1 MSSIGRRLE
10 GSFPPAVAASSSE
23 RDPSS
28 NHYLCPQQQH
38 QHQNQQQQRY
48 QHQQQYQQ
56 PHYQTHQSQHPPLV
70 VRYQN
75 SSSNITNS
83 GGNSNNN
90 ININSGN
97 YNKNNNTDV
106 PVSPRLSSRSRNWS
120 DMTRTIWHYE
130 RIEQIGEGTYG
141 QVYRA
146 RCKES
151 NEIVALKKIRVH
163 HGAHWGM
170 PPTVIREI
178 KILKRLVHPN
188 LVRMIE
194 VVSSKG
200 VEHLDTD
207 DYHRGSDRSRKS
219 SNKHKQKIG
228 IGGGIGIDGSCD
240 DDDDAGGTNN
250 KSSSRNQNQNQNQT
264 DIVADARES
273 YKGNLFLVLE
283 YVPHDLTGLLDIAYR
298 FNEIE
303 IKCIFK
309 QLLDA
314 LNYMHSE
321 KYVHRDIK
329 SSNILIDQNFRLKL
343 ADFGLARSIEPPLL
357 DKLHDRGN
365 SQEFTNKV
373 ITLWYR
379 PPELLLGATKYG
391 TAVDIWSAGCIL
403 AELILGRPLFTGK
416 SEMEQLQLIF
426 DMVGTPTDRSWPGV
440 KELKL
445 LRTGDVTIDGDSNR
459 KRPKLR
465 ERYSTKMNN
474 IAPGAIN
481 LVEKLLELDPS
492 KRLTASR
499 ALNHRYFL
507 QEPRSPDQPEGLG
520 YEMSLA
526 ANGSFHEF
534 QTKKKRKEAKVEA
547 EKFKQTALDGGQSSK
562 QAQEEYDAI
571 YRRIMEQVAREGLNV
586 ECTTATATAT
596 AIINTTTTNSTG
608 GGGGGGDNSQG
619 IAMKDGKLSTSEE
632 VVVDNDAD
640 TDFDV
645 DAEKEKERD
654 RSSNS
659 KYRST
664 KSEGRRSSRS
674 EKDRTREPSSSR
686 GKDRDRERD
695 RRSSSTKEHRN
706 RDRKDREKKKID
718 GDDDGD
724 GSSSRRDRDRSR
736 KERSSRRG
744 SESDERRKK
753 RRKDTSSGE
762 KDGAE
767 RTSTSISRRDQD
779 RDRHHHRDK
788 DKDRRHHR
796 EHRKSSSKQ
805 DKMNEGGGNDE
816 TDKKEDILLKASNA
830 NETNKKVTEQASNDE
845 AVSDNIPQKESE
857 RGPDDDGEKEKVITE
872 TGVLPI
878 TTSSTSKDQ
887 SNGKHDDKGKSDEKK
902 ENSAKVD
909 NDVVKG
915 DAVSGDNDKSEKKT
929 EALPVTKTEER
940 KKEYSIKKSENDRPR
955 SSSHSDKKRSD
966 RSRNKDRDRDRDRG
980 GSDRDRDRGR
990 HHRKRSSTRDDGDR
1004 SSSKRRKRKSHKTRS
1019 STPERDGGRLVD
1031 DRRRRRNRDN
1041 LRQERDPV
1049 LHLDHVGNQYP
1060 RRDRDMHNQ
1069 QHEQH
1074 HDGDWVGGNNSRMVP
1089 RCPSLMMQRGQDFRS
1104 HDDFGPY
1111 HYNGTSRGDD
1121 RGPYRGGDRGDDGSR
1136 PSIGVYGPQSGVRN
1150 RDMPYPQNAGGPP
1163 PDYFGGGNNRG
1174 AGGLGGFYGPPGGRS
1189 GSGPGQNLHLPPGHR
1204 GRDDRG
1210 DGRRDRK
1217 NRY

>member
-1 MSSIGRRLE
+1 M
-10 GSFPPAVAASSSE
+10 
-23 RDPSS
+23 
-28 NHYLCPQQQH
+28 C
-38 QHQNQQQQRY
+38 
-48 QHQQQYQQ
+48 
-56 PHYQTHQSQHPPLV
+56 TH
-70 VRYQN
+70 
-75 SSSNITNS
+75 T
-83 GGNSNNN
+83 
-90 ININSGN
+90 
-97 YNKNNNTDV
+97 
-106 PVSPRLSSRSRNWS
+106 
-120 DMTRTIWHYE
+120 
-130 RIEQIGEGTYG
+130 
-141 QVYRA
+141 
-146 RCKES
+146 
-151 NEIVALKKIRVH
+151 
-163 HGAHWGM
+163 
-170 PPTVIREI
+170 
-178 KILKRLVHPN
+178 
-188 LVRMIE
+188 
-194 VVSSKG
+194 
-200 VEHLDTD
+200 
-207 DYHRGSDRSRKS
+207 
-219 SNKHKQKIG
+219 
-228 IGGGIGIDGSCD
+228 
-240 DDDDAGGTNN
+240 
-250 KSSSRNQNQNQNQT
+250 
-264 DIVADARES
+264 
-273 YKGNLFLVLE
+273 
-283 YVPHDLTGLLDIAYR
+283 
-298 FNEIE
+298 
-303 IKCIFK
+303 
-309 QLLDA
+309 
-314 LNYMHSE
+314 HS
-321 KYVHRDIK
+321 
-329 SSNILIDQNFRLKL
+329 
-343 ADFGLARSIEPPLL
+343 
-357 DKLHDRGN
+357 RGN

-571 YRRIMEQVAREGLNV
+571 YRRIMEQVAREGLDA
-586 ECTTATATAT
+586 ECTTATR
-596 AIINTTTTNSTG
+596 NTTTTNNTD
-608 GGGGGGDNSQG
+608 GGGDNSQG
-619 IAMKDGKLSTSEE
+619 ITIKDEKTSTGNEI
-632 VVVDNDAD
+632 VVDTGAGNDVD
-640 TDFDV
+640 I

-654 RSSNS
+654 RSSSS
-659 KYRST
+659 KHRSS

-686 GKDRDRERD
+686 GKDRERD
-695 RRSSSTKEHRN
+695 RQSSSTKEHRSK
-706 RDRKDREKKKID
+706 DRKDCEKKKID

-724 GSSSRRDRDRSR
+724 GTCSSSRRDRDRSR

-753 RRKDTSSGE
+753 RRKDSSSGE

-767 RTSTSISRRDQD
+767 RTSSSINKRDH
-779 RDRHHHRDK
+779 HHHRDK

-796 EHRKSSSKQ
+796 EHRKSSTKQ

-816 TDKKEDILLKASNA
+816 TDKNKDEILSRASNA
-830 NETNKKVTEQASNDE
+830 NETDKKDTEKDSNDE
-845 AVSDNIPQKESE
+845 AVSDNIPQKDSE
-857 RGPDDDGEKEKVITE
+857 RGPDDDGEKKEDTTE
-872 TGVLPI
+872 TGFLP
-878 TTSSTSKDQ
+878 TTLSTSKDQ
-887 SNGKHDDKGKSDEKK
+887 SIGKYDGKGKSDEKK

-909 NDVVKG
+909 NDVVRG
-915 DAVSGDNDKSEKKT
+915 DAVGGDNDKSEKKI
-929 EALPVTKTEER
+929 EALPVTKTEEK
-940 KKEYSIKKSENDRPR
+940 KKEHTIKKSENDRPR

-966 RSRNKDRDRDRDRG
+966 RSRNKDRDRG
-980 GSDRDRDRGR
+980 GSDRDRVR

-1004 SSSKRRKRKSHKTRS
+1004 SSSKRSSKKRKSHKTRS
-1019 STPERDGGRLVD
+1019 NTPERDGSLGGD

-1041 LRQERDPV
+1041 VRRERDPIS
-1049 LHLDHVGNQYP
+1049 HRHDDVGNQYH
-1060 RRDRDMHNQ
+1060 RRDRDRHNQ

-1074 HDGDWVGGNNSRMVP
+1074 RDGDWMGENNSRMLRRGSP
-1089 RCPSLMMQRGQDFRS
+1089 PMIQRGQDFRA

-1111 HYNGTSRGDD
+1111 YHSGASRGDN
-1121 RGPYRGGDRGDDGSR
+1121 RGPYRGGDRGDDGGR
-1136 PSIGVYGPQSGVRN
+1136 PPIGVYGPQSGVLN
-1150 RDMPYPQNAGGPP
+1150 RDMPYPQDAGGPP
-1163 PDYFGGGNNRG
+1163 PDYFDGGNNRG
-1174 AGGLGGFYGPPGGRS
+1174 PGDLGGFYGPPGGR
-1189 GSGPGQNLHLPPGHR
+1189 PAHGHR
-1204 GRDDRG
+1204 SRDDRG

-1217 NRY
+1217 NRR